1 MNPYVISVSRRE
13 DIPAFRSDFLI
24 KGIEKGYVNM
34 INPFSGSDYRINFD
48 KVKLAVFWTKNPK
61 PMIKYLDKLPFKYYF
76 QFTLNGYP
84 EYELKVPPIK
94 ERIETFKE
102 LSNKIG
108 KEKVIW
114 RFDPIIISDKVS
126 EDILLK
132 RIEKIGN
139 EIHNYTE
146 KLVFSYIDPYKK
158 LGNQFKEIPDDVKVR
173 VAKQIVEFNKSWKL
187 KLATCAEV
195 IKLDKVEHNKCVDP
209 ELIERI
215 CGKQRWLTDTKDKNQ
230 RTECGCSQ
238 STDVG
243 SFKICKHRC
252 LYCYAQ

>member
-13 DIPAFRSDFLI
+13 DIPAFRSEWFME
-24 KGIEKGYVNM
+24 KIEKGFVTLTSPWSTYDV
-34 INPFSGSDYRINFD
+34 SFD
-48 KVKLAVFWTKNPK
+48 KVKLAVFWSKNPQ

-173 VAKQIVEFNKSWKL
+173 VAKQIVEFNKNWKL

-195 IKLDKVEHNKCVDP
+195 IKLDEVEHNKCVDP